1 MALDIEKILASIDTM
16 AAQRP
21 VAPQIVSVANS
32 DDTSAKALSR
42 ILATDVALASRVM
55 KLANSAYF
63 GMRGRVTS
71 LQFAV
76 TVVGFT
82 TVRTMATVALTD
94 LDDESRLPED
104 FWTVTT
110 SLALAASTLAPRFGE
125 RPQDGLCIGLL
136 AQMGAALLHHN
147 DPDGYGELVA
157 EHPTFAGRGAGR
169 GAAGTASPAVRLT
182 SVALE
187 NWGFPSPMVL
197 PLQRV
202 EDYAR
207 SRAACCAPLRGRR
220 AADHAGLRAGADRA
234 DQLRPAP
241 RGRPAAGARPGAQ
254 RRRRAPPGDARR
266 LMPDR
271 RLMDSRGSDVLGAGR
286 RSPAPHVRERGSVAS
301 SLRCT
306 GRPGGRPSRGATR
319 RRQPASAQSPSPS
332 TWSIAV
338 SRLV

>member
-1 MALDIEKILASIDTM
+1 MTTTPFPTALPETDVLPEDGAVFAESVALMAPAYDIEKILASIDCM

-21 VAPQIVSVANS
+21 VAAQIVSVANS

-110 SLALAASTLAPRFGE
+110 SLALAASGFAPRFGE
-125 RPQDGLCIGLL
+125 RPQDALCIGLL

-147 DPDGYGELVA
+147 DREGYRDLMAENPTVA
-157 EHPTFAGRGAGR
+157 ERRRAEVRRYGI
-169 GAAGTASPAVRLT
+169 SAVRLT

-187 NWGFPSPMVL
+187 MWGFPQAMVL
-197 PLQRV
+197 PMQRFEDLGSV
-202 EDYAR
+202 EGG
-207 SRAACCAPLRGRR
+207 L
-220 AADHAGLRAGADRA
+220 LRAGYEAAARLTLPGYDPRPITPLSA
-234 DQLRPAP
+234 GRLREDDVPPVLYQVRYDAEEL
-241 RGRPAAGARPGAQ
+241 
-254 RRRRAPPGDARR
+254 RRAILGD
-266 LMPDR
+266 
-271 RLMDSRGSDVLGAGR
+271 
-286 RSPAPHVRERGSVAS
+286 
-301 SLRCT
+301 
-306 GRPGGRPSRGATR
+306 
-319 RRQPASAQSPSPS
+319 
-332 TWSIAV
+332 
-338 SRLV
+338 